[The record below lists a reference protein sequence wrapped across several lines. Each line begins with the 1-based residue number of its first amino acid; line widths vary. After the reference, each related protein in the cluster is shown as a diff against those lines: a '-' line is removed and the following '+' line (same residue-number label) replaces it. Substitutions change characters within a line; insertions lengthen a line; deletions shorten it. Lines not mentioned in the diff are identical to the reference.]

1 MSAAINSGPPVA
13 SPTVQYLP
21 AFNNKVAVLRLD
33 AVHPIVS
40 GNKWYKLQ
48 GHLAQAAA
56 MGKQTILTYGG
67 AYSNHIVATAAA
79 CAAAGLDSIGIIR
92 GEVSEHWSP
101 TLLDAQAYGMALHFT
116 SRSNYK
122 DKIVPPQIYE
132 RYPSASMLIVGEGGT
147 GVAGTSGM
155 VQMMNSLPLANFTH
169 ILAAVGTGTTLAGI
183 IQAANPNQQVLGIS
197 SLKNNKD
204 LESAV
209 CSMLPQPHK
218 TLWQINHDFHFGGY
232 AKHKPELLAFMNEW
246 YQLTGVPSDFVY
258 TGKMF
263 YAFQQ
268 LWLQQYFGANSKI
281 LLVHTGGL
289 QGNRS
294 LPAGTLIY

>member
-1 MSAAINSGPPVA
+1 MSLSINSGPSILAPII
-13 SPTVQYLP
+13 QYLP
-21 AFNNKVAVLRLD
+21 AFNLNVAVLRLD
-33 AVHPIVS
+33 IVHPVVS

-56 MGKQTILTYGG
+56 AGKRTILTFGG

-79 CAAAGLDSIGIIR
+79 CAAIGYKAIGIIR
-92 GEVSEHWSP
+92 GEAPEQWSP
-101 TLLDAQAYGMALHFT
+101 TLLDAQALGMDLHFVSRT
-116 SRSNYK
+116 SYR
-122 DKIVPPQIYE
+122 DKTIPEELYEEYPVESIY
-132 RYPSASMLIVGEGGT
+132 LVGEGGMGRSGTT
-147 GVAGTSGM
+147 GIVD
-155 VQMMNSLPLANFTH
+155 MMKNLAIGSFTH
-169 ILAAVGTGTTLAGI
+169 ILCAVGTGTTLAGLV
-183 IQAANPNQQVLGIS
+183 QASKSNQQVLGIS
-197 SLKNNKD
+197 SLKNN
-204 LESAV
+204 LELEAAV
-209 CSMLPQPHK
+209 HNMLPPPGK
-218 TLWQINHDFHFGGY
+218 SNWQINHAFHFGGY
-232 AKHKPELLAFMNEW
+232 AKHKPELIRFMNEW

-268 LWLQQYFGANSKI
+268 LWLQQYFPENSNI

>member
-1 MSAAINSGPPVA
+1 MNSGPPIA
-13 SPTVQYLP
+13 SPTLQYLP
-21 AFNNKVAVLRLD
+21 TFNNKVAVLRLD
-33 AVHPIVS
+33 AVHPVVS

-56 MGKQTILTYGG
+56 AGKRTILTYGG

-79 CAAAGLDSIGIIR
+79 CATAGLQSVGIIR
-92 GEVSEHWSP
+92 GEAPEQWSP
-101 TLLDAQAYGMALHFT
+101 TLLDAQALGMELHFINRT
-116 SRSNYK
+116 SYREKTIPEELYK
-122 DKIVPPQIYE
+122 QYPVGSIYV
-132 RYPSASMLIVGEGGT
+132 IGEGGMGT
-147 GVAGTSGM
+147 AGTTGIIE
-155 VQMMNSLPLANFTH
+155 MMNNLPIDNFTH
-169 ILAAVGTGTTLAGI
+169 ILSAVGTGTTLAGL
-183 IQAANPNQQVLGIS
+183 IQASKSQQQVLGIS
-197 SLKNNKD
+197 SLKDN
-204 LESAV
+204 LELEAAV
-209 CSMLPQPHK
+209 HNMLPPTGK
-218 TLWQINHDFHFGGY
+218 NNWQINHEFHFGGY
-232 AKHKPELLAFMNEW
+232 AKHKPELIRFMNDW

-268 LWLQQYFGANSKI
+268 LWLQQYFPENSNI

>member
-1 MSAAINSGPPVA
+1 M
-13 SPTVQYLP
+13 
-21 AFNNKVAVLRLD
+21 LRLD
-33 AVHPIVS
+33 VVHPIVS

-56 MGKQTILTYGG
+56 AGKRTILTYGG

-79 CAAAGLDSIGIIR
+79 CAAAGLQSVGIIR
-92 GEVSEHWSP
+92 GEAPEQWSP
-101 TLLDAQAYGMALHFT
+101 TLLDAQALGMALHFT

-122 DKIVPPQIYE
+122 DKIVPVQVFE
-132 RYPSASMLIVGEGGT
+132 RCPEDSVLIVGEGGM
-147 GVAGTSGM
+147 GVAGTTGIA
-155 VQMMNSLPLANFTH
+155 QLMNSLPLANFTH
-169 ILAAVGTGTTLAGI
+169 ILSAVGTGTTLAGI

-197 SLKNNKD
+197 SLKNNKE

-209 CSMLPQPHK
+209 CSMLPLSQNVN
-218 TLWQINHDFHFGGY
+218 WQINHDFHFGGY

-246 YQLTGVPSDFVY
+246 FQLTGVPSDIVY

-268 LWLQQYFGANSKI
+268 LWAKQYFSADAAV

-294 LPAGTLIY
+294 LPASTLIY